1 MKENPAGKVEEIMK
15 IVDNAGGKEW
25 ELEAETREKHC
36 LLTHRLMLSYL
47 TRECCYP
54 Q

>member
-25 ELEAETREKHC
+25 FPGSGEAAESITVHCTELSKH
-36 LLTHRLMLSYL
+36 
-47 TRECCYP
+47 
-54 Q
+54 